1 MLGATGC
8 NQDRLDVE
16 PVNEF
21 LSANFY
27 QTEDQVFSALVAA
40 YDPLGWTMAYGNWIS
55 SVMFGEIRSD
65 NANAGGD
72 PSDNDQPGWQ
82 EFDDFRNTNTN
93 RVTHPI
99 YRRNYIGIFR
109 ANLVISN
116 AQISTPL
123 VERFQAEAKFL
134 RAYYHFELFKHF
146 GPIPVVTETLT
157 PDDVDRSRNTMSEV
171 FEAIT
176 THRKGSMWGLFLL
189 RGVIN
194 VGFGVALLLW
204 SDITLSALV
213 WLFGLDLVITAIVA
227 FVLATQVGAD
237 QGRSTLVLRGAV
249 SLVFGIMVMA
259 WPSTTLTVLAILVGI
274 QLILFGLLLLFSGWQ
289 LSKATVVE
297 AV

>member
-1 MLGATGC
+1 MADDRRGAVDVLRGSRILAYSIGALSLIAGIVLIFWT
-8 NQDRLDVE
+8 DRTL
-16 PVNEF
+16 
-21 LSANFY
+21 
-27 QTEDQVFSALVAA
+27 VFVARLAGVLLLVVG
-40 YDPLGWTMAYGNWIS
+40 L
-55 SVMFGEIRSD
+55 
-65 NANAGGD
+65 
-72 PSDNDQPGWQ
+72 
-82 EFDDFRNTNTN
+82 
-93 RVTHPI
+93 
-99 YRRNYIGIFR
+99 
-109 ANLVISN
+109 
-116 AQISTPL
+116 
-123 VERFQAEAKFL
+123 
-134 RAYYHFELFKHF
+134 
-146 GPIPVVTETLT
+146 
-157 PDDVDRSRNTMSEV
+157 SEV

-176 THRKGSMWGLFLL
+176 TSQGLDVGLFLL

>member
-1 MLGATGC
+1 MADDRRGAVDVLRGSRILAYSIGALSLIAGIVLIFWT
-8 NQDRLDVE
+8 DRTL
-16 PVNEF
+16 
-21 LSANFY
+21 
-27 QTEDQVFSALVAA
+27 VFVARLAGVLLLVVG
-40 YDPLGWTMAYGNWIS
+40 L
-55 SVMFGEIRSD
+55 
-65 NANAGGD
+65 
-72 PSDNDQPGWQ
+72 
-82 EFDDFRNTNTN
+82 
-93 RVTHPI
+93 
-99 YRRNYIGIFR
+99 
-109 ANLVISN
+109 
-116 AQISTPL
+116 
-123 VERFQAEAKFL
+123 
-134 RAYYHFELFKHF
+134 
-146 GPIPVVTETLT
+146 
-157 PDDVDRSRNTMSEV
+157 SEV

-274 QLILFGLLLLFSGWQ
+274 QLILFGLLLLFSGWH